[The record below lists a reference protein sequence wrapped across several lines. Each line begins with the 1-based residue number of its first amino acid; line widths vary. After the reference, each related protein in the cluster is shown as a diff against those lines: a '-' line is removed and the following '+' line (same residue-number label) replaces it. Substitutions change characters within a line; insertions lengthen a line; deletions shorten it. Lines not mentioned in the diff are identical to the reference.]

1 MLEVQICHH
10 RVFIC
15 ERSCFDSLQSA
26 LEFRHNF
33 FWGGGFS
40 PKLLVSEVSRLY
52 HKELVAERIV
62 FPKNA
67 VLTSGSVIGDS

>member
-1 MLEVQICHH
+1 MKEAVLILYKVHWN
-10 RVFIC
+10 
-15 ERSCFDSLQSA
+15 LGTT
-26 LEFRHNF
+26 F